1 MPRSSTD
8 WKAAKACT
16 QEMCQCITADVTPSF
31 QKEEGWR
38 IVPVMPDPIAQAV
51 GGGAE
56 QALFAGLPVNQALN
70 AALGQPVNVVNT
82 TFPARTN
89 LEYLG
94 ITGLVDTAASLVSGV
109 MTAVAIPV
117 TVGMT
122 ITKISC
128 LVGATAA
135 STPTHQFA
143 ALYSG
148 TTVAAPPLI
157 GQSTDG
163 TTTAIAASTR
173 ADFTLTTANVVT
185 QAQAPYGYLWAAI
198 STTGTGQP
206 SLVTVDTGAAAC
218 QYAWF
223 TNTLGGQTT
232 ASFGIT
238 SGSAVAGTA
247 PATLIYAS
255 QKLVVPVVFLT

>member
-1 MPRSSTD
+1 
-8 WKAAKACT
+8 
-16 QEMCQCITADVTPSF
+16 
-31 QKEEGWR
+31 
-38 IVPVMPDPIAQAV
+38 MPDAIAQAV

-56 QALFAGLPVNQALN
+56 GALLAGLPVSQALN
-70 AALGQPVNVVNT
+70 AILGQPANVVNSNL
-82 TFPARTN
+82 PARSN
-89 LEYLG
+89 LEYIG

-109 MTAVAIPV
+109 LTAVAIPV
-117 TVGMT
+117 SIGMT

-135 STPTHQFA
+135 STPTHSFG

-157 GQSTDG
+157 GQSADG
-163 TTTAIAASTR
+163 LTAAMAASTR
-173 ADFTLTTANVVT
+173 FDFTLATPNVVT
-185 QAQAPYGYLWAAI
+185 AAQAPLGYLWAAL
-198 STTGTGQP
+198 TFTGTAAP
-206 SLVTVDTGAAAC
+206 SLVTVPTGAAAC

-232 ASFGIT
+232 ASSCIT

-255 QKLVVPVVFLT
+255 QKLVAPIVFVT